1 MQTRTLGNSN
11 LNITPLGIGTWAIGG
26 PDGNWNWGPQ
36 EDRDSI
42 AAIHKAVDLGI
53 NWIDTAPAYGKG
65 HSEEVVGQALKG
77 LSKKP
82 YVFTKNSLAW
92 DKDRVIVNRL
102 KAGSIRKECEDS
114 LKRLGVEALDL
125 WQIHW
130 PNPEPDLEEGWA
142 EMAKLQKAGKVRWI
156 AVSNFSVSQ
165 MKKVQAFAPVTSL
178 QPPYS
183 ALRRDIEKEILP
195 FCAKENI
202 GVLVYSP
209 MQAGLLSGRMTKERV
224 QKLAESDWRRRDG
237 NFQEPK
243 LSRNLALQDAFG
255 KIASRHGHQAGV
267 AALAWVLRGSE
278 VTGAIVGVRNAQQV
292 EELAPALDFRLSA
305 SELAEIE
312 GLLPA

>member
-1 MQTRTLGNSN
+1 
-11 LNITPLGIGTWAIGG
+11 
-26 PDGNWNWGPQ
+26 
-36 EDRDSI
+36 
-42 AAIHKAVDLGI
+42 
-53 NWIDTAPAYGKG
+53 
-65 HSEEVVGQALKG
+65 LKG

-92 DKDRVIVNRL
+92 DKDKVIVNRL
-102 KAGSIRKECEDS
+102 KADSIRKECEDS

-142 EMAKLQKAGKVRWI
+142 EMAKLQSAGKVRWI

-165 MKKVQAFAPVTSL
+165 MKRVQAIAPVTSL

-195 FCAKENI
+195 FCLQENI

-209 MQAGLLSGRMTKERV
+209 MQAGLFSGRMTKERV

-237 NFQEPK
+237 NVQEPK
-243 LSRNLALQDAFG
+243 LSKNLDLQDAFG

-267 AALAWVLRGSE
+267 AAL
-278 VTGAIVGVRNAQQV
+278 
-292 EELAPALDFRLSA
+292 
-305 SELAEIE
+305 
-312 GLLPA
+312 